1 MDNYFLSQVCGL
13 FVSQKLKGGP
23 VSGEIEEALIKLT
36 DLLNSPLL
44 LSALPSPQ
52 KRPSQF
58 RFKVPAKYLNVRV
71 RDILSE

>member
-1 MDNYFLSQVCGL
+1 MDNHFLSQGCGL
-13 FVSQKLKGGP
+13 FVSQNLRGGP

-52 KRPSQF
+52 KRTSQF